1 MKKRLLEIREKVN
14 VKFIGLYAFMLSFMI
29 GNQAFASDA
38 SSVTGIIETAAE
50 TFKGDALKVIAAAV
64 SLGVIF
70 FGAKLLWSQFKSM
83 AR

>member
-1 MKKRLLEIREKVN
+1 MKKRLLEIKEKVN
-14 VKFIGLYAFMLSFMI
+14 VKVIGLYAFMLSFML

-38 SSVTGIIETAAE
+38 SSVTSIIESASE
-50 TFKGDALKVIAAAV
+50 TFKTDALKVIAAAV